1 MRQINIQFHAKRKE
15 IVNFIRNIVHQYN
28 LKAFGITLFPEYEAK
43 EIFLSDREKYEK
55 YREIIV
61 CKSGIDICNREQY
74 HEYLNEKRGD
84 LIILLGKDDET
95 ELVESSMGA
104 LSTDNIDALWK
115 KVITQFKKGLLK
127 GAYVINRNGSSGY
140 YPNHWYT
147 IGAKDAYERGVIIKP
162 LAGGN
167 QYLLKKEDE

>member
-74 HEYLNEKRGD
+74 HE
-84 LIILLGKDDET
+84 
-95 ELVESSMGA
+95 
-104 LSTDNIDALWK
+104 
-115 KVITQFKKGLLK
+115 
-127 GAYVINRNGSSGY
+127 
-140 YPNHWYT
+140 
-147 IGAKDAYERGVIIKP
+147 
-162 LAGGN
+162 
-167 QYLLKKEDE
+167 

>member
-1 MRQINIQFHAKRKE
+1 MGQINIQFHAKRVE
-15 IVNFIRNIVHQYN
+15 TVNFIRNIVKQYN
-28 LKAFGITLFPEYEAK
+28 LKAFGIIIFPEYEAK

-61 CKSGIDICNREQY
+61 CKSWIDICNREQY

-84 LIILLGKDDET
+84 LIILLGEDDET

-104 LSTDNIDALWK
+104 LSTDHIDTLWK
-115 KVITQFKKGLLK
+115 KVIAQFKKELLK

-147 IGAKDAYERGVIIKP
+147 IGAKNAYEKGVIIKP

-167 QYLLKKEDE
+167 QYILKRAGE